1 MAGKLTTWA
10 ESIRAKHGD
19 WTLAG
24 QDIAELKDCVVA
36 IARAV
41 EGDANPLPDSVP
53 GATTLTP
60 DSAERP
66 ASDADYLPT
75 AGQLSEALYA
85 APSRVGEQGHIA
97 PESAPQPTAQPES
110 DSATAGLDMAK
121 VAEMLADPK
130 VQAMVNIVV
139 QALGKANG

>member
-1 MAGKLTTWA
+1 MAGKLTAWA

-41 EGDANPLPDSVP
+41 EGDTNPLPDQVS

-60 DSAERP
+60 ESAEKP
-66 ASDADYLPT
+66 ASDTDYLPT
-75 AGQLSEALYA
+75 AGQLSEALYV
-85 APSRVGEQGHIA
+85 APSRAGEQGHIP
-97 PESAPQPTAQPES
+97 PESAPMATPSSES
-110 DSATAGLDMAK
+110 ASPLADLDMTKIA
-121 VAEMLADPK
+121 AMLADPQ
-130 VQAMVNIVV
+130 VQAMLNVV
-139 QALGKANG
+139 LNALGKANG